1 MAAPTVSE
9 IALRQHL
16 DAWLFSTS
24 RQARTLLVRAQ
35 PTWSGPSVITVRDT
49 SVRVVEG
56 VSGLAALDAMR
67 TAVQDEVVV
76 VLTALTERE
85 LGSAVVLDAHRQRV
99 SELDEWSMVPGMF
112 GVRDQSVPRHV
123 SDLGPW
129 MPGLLMSVRPDRGY
143 PPAPG
148 ASLTPDHVVRALIM
162 ALLGLGRLDDL
173 ELVTCLTPLDDP
185 GVRARLRELGSE
197 TREALVRAASTHL
210 GPAFA
215 LALRAAVGGGHVSVI
230 AVGLVCGELWS
241 SGEVAPDSATVA
253 ARARIE
259 PYVGTGVSAVAAQRV
274 GDASRRLIGRLLD
287 DVHGREVLEQ
297 AEALCVELDWAA
309 GAAASD
315 VLLSGLRARVAS
327 LGAAIEAA
335 AESGAPADAAEVDR
349 AFASVG
355 RHQAAPTIARS
366 LRTAAMA
373 VRLVRWLSEPRTS
386 PANFAEA
393 VQRYATDGAW
403 VERALGDIWD
413 GDNDRGLAHA
423 YSLLAPAVQQARRG
437 QDQAAARLLT
447 GAIGT
452 DPAVPGAEELLVHT
466 VAPMSGQQLVLF
478 IVLDGMSFAT
488 ATELAAELP
497 ELGWSELVRS
507 KSLRRGAAVAVLP
520 TITEYSRTSLF
531 AGELRAGNQ
540 QIEKARFAAA
550 VGGVV
555 FHKDDLRSDA
565 GHALPP
571 AVTTAIADPARR
583 IVGVVLNTIDDALA
597 TAEVDALRWP
607 VSQISNLPALLDAA
621 RDAGRVV
628 ILTSDHGHVVERGSE
643 LRSASGAAARFRD
656 PSTGPVQSDE
666 VLVSGPR
673 VLVPGG
679 AAVLAVSDGVRFA
692 AKRAGYHGGAALA
705 EIAIPIVVAKPK
717 GAASPSGWVE
727 APPQEPVW
735 WNEPARIGA
744 EGVAPIAPVAT
755 AKRRVRKPLAE
766 NLTLFEELPA
776 AGGDTAAT
784 LSLDE
789 QLIRSGTYRDRQER
803 GSRHPIDDKTVR
815 AIVAALVSGSG
826 RAHRDTVAVAAG
838 IAAASLPGV
847 LASLRRLL
855 NVDGYAVVD
864 LDADQVTV
872 TLDEALLREQFG
884 IGSRS

>member
-16 DAWLFSTS
+16 DAWLSSTS

-35 PTWSGPSVITVRDT
+35 PTWSGPAVITVRDT
-49 SVRVVEG
+49 PVRVVEG

-67 TAVQDEVVV
+67 AAVQDEVIV

-148 ASLTPDHVVRALIM
+148 AALTPDHVVRSLM
-162 ALLGLGRLDDL
+162 LALLGIGHLEEL

-185 GVRARLRELGSE
+185 GVRARLRELSRE
-197 TREALVRAASTHL
+197 TLDALVRAASTHL

-315 VLLSGLRARVAS
+315 VLLSGLRARVTS

-349 AFASVG
+349 AFASVV
-355 RHQAAPTIARS
+355 RHQAASTIARS

-373 VRLVRWLSEPRTS
+373 VRLVRWLSESRTS

-423 YSLLAPAVQQARRG
+423 YGRLAPAVQHARREE
-437 QDQAAARLLT
+437 DQTAARLLI
-447 GAIGT
+447 GAMGT
-452 DPAVPGAEELLVHT
+452 DPEVFGAEELLVHM
-466 VAPMSGQQLVLF
+466 VVPMSGQVPVLL

-520 TITEYSRTSLF
+520 TITAYSRTSLF
-531 AGELRAGNQ
+531 AGELLAGNQ
-540 QIEKARFAAA
+540 QTEKARFAAA

-565 GHALPP
+565 GHALPS
-571 AVTTAIADPARR
+571 AVSTAIVDPERR

-607 VSQISNLPALLDAA
+607 VSQIANLPALLEEA

-628 ILTSDHGHVVERGSE
+628 ILTSDHGHVVERGSA

-656 PSTGPVQSDE
+656 PSTGPIQPDE

-673 VLVPGG
+673 VLAPGG
-679 AAVLAVSDGVRFA
+679 ASVLAVSDGVRFA

-717 GAASPSGWVE
+717 GAANPSGWVE

-735 WNEPARIGA
+735 WNEPARTGA
-744 EGVAPIAPVAT
+744 EGVAPIAPIAT
-755 AKRRVRKPLAE
+755 AKRRVRKPVAE
-766 NLTLFEELPA
+766 TPTLFEEPPA
-776 AGGDTAAT
+776 AGGDTAAAF
-784 LSLDE
+784 SLDE
-789 QLIRSGTYRDRQER
+789 QLIRSGTYRDRQAR
-803 GSRHPIDDKTVR
+803 GSRHPIDDQTVR
-815 AIVAALVSGSG
+815 AIVAALASGSG

-838 IAAASLPGV
+838 VAAASLPGV

-884 IGSRS
+884 LGSRS